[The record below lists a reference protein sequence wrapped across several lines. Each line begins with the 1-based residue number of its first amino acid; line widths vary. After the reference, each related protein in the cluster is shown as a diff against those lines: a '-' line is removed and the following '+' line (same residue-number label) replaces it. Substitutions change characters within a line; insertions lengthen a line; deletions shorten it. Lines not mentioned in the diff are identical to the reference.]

1 MIQCEQARDK
11 AGYANHTSEGERT
24 TVKITVT
31 KCRKIKEWYDTI
43 GGEEECSAIFHHVT
57 YKRHKLTFRVEMSDG
72 RIYETTHTVNGCD
85 DYHESGWLGNP
96 INDVDQFT
104 RDIQAA
110 TFPDTVFF
118 DEYDEE
124 YENAEKNNDENRV
137 AVCLMYP
144 SDRAKAEQA
153 AIDTLISDI
162 VDEYA
167 AWYFE
172 NKGRGIAPY
181 VQRMIDGFAPLI

>member
-1 MIQCEQARDK
+1 M
-11 AGYANHTSEGERT
+11 
-24 TVKITVT
+24 KITVT

-43 GGEEECSAIFHHVT
+43 GGEEELSAIFHHVT
-57 YKRHKLTFRVEMSDG
+57 YKRHKLTFRAEMSDG
-72 RIYETTHTVNGCD
+72 RAYETKHVVNGCD
-85 DYHESGWLGNP
+85 YDCESFWLGSP
-96 INDVDQFT
+96 INDVEQFT

-110 TFPDTVFF
+110 TFPDMAFF

-172 NKGRGIAPY
+172 NEGRGIAPY

>member
-1 MIQCEQARDK
+1 MK
-11 AGYANHTSEGERT
+11 
-24 TVKITVT
+24 VTVT
-31 KCRKIKEWYDTI
+31 KVSKIKEWYDTI

-57 YKRHKLTFRVEMSDG
+57 YRRHKLTFRVEMSDG
-72 RIYETTHTVNGCD
+72 RAYETTHTVNGCD
-85 DYHESGWLGNP
+85 DYHESGWLGSP
-96 INDVDQFT
+96 INDIDQFT

-110 TFPDTVFF
+110 TFPDMVFF

-124 YENAEKNNDENRV
+124 YDNAEKNNDENRV
-137 AVCLMYP
+137 AICLMYP

-167 AWYFE
+167 ACHFE
-172 NKGRGIAPY
+172 NAGRGIAHY

>member
-1 MIQCEQARDK
+1 M
-11 AGYANHTSEGERT
+11 
-24 TVKITVT
+24 KITVT
-31 KCRKIKEWYDTI
+31 KARKIKEWYDTI

-72 RIYETTHTVNGCD
+72 RTYETTHTVNGCD
-85 DYHESGWLGNP
+85 YDCESLRLGDP

-110 TFPDTVFF
+110 TFPDMVFF

-124 YENAEKNNDENRV
+124 YENAEKANNENRV

-153 AIDTLISDI
+153 AIDTLIADI
-162 VDEYA
+162 VDEYSA
-167 AWYFE
+167 YYFE
-172 NKGRGIAPY
+172 NEDRGIKPY
-181 VQRMIDGFAPLI
+181 IQKMIDGYAPLI

>member
-1 MIQCEQARDK
+1 MVR
-11 AGYANHTSEGERT
+11 H
-24 TVKITVT
+24 
-31 KCRKIKEWYDTI
+31 TI
-43 GGEEECSAIFHHVT
+43 GGEEEFSAIFHHVT

-110 TFPDTVFF
+110 TFPDMAFF
-118 DEYDEE
+118 
-124 YENAEKNNDENRV
+124 
-137 AVCLMYP
+137 
-144 SDRAKAEQA
+144 
-153 AIDTLISDI
+153 
-162 VDEYA
+162 DEYA

-172 NKGRGIAPY
+172 NEGRGIAPY

>member
-1 MIQCEQARDK
+1 M
-11 AGYANHTSEGERT
+11 
-24 TVKITVT
+24 KIAVT
-31 KCRKIKEWYDTI
+31 KVRAIREWYDTI
-43 GGEEECSAIFHHVT
+43 GGEEELSAIFHHVT
-57 YKRHKLTFRVEMSDG
+57 YKRHKLSFRVEMSDG
-72 RIYETTHTVNGCD
+72 RTYEATHTVNGCD

-110 TFPDTVFF
+110 TLPDLVFF
-118 DEYDEE
+118 DEYEE
-124 YENAEKNNDENRV
+124 HETAEKANSERSV
-137 AVCLMYP
+137 AVWLMYP

-172 NKGRGIAPY
+172 NEGRGIKPY
-181 VQRMIDGFAPLI
+181 IQKMIDGFAPLI

>member
-1 MIQCEQARDK
+1 M
-11 AGYANHTSEGERT
+11 
-24 TVKITVT
+24 KITVT

-162 VDEYA
+162 IDEYA

-181 VQRMIDGFAPLI
+181 VQRMIDGYAPLI

>member
-1 MIQCEQARDK
+1 M
-11 AGYANHTSEGERT
+11 
-24 TVKITVT
+24 KITVT

-43 GGEEECSAIFHHVT
+43 GGEEELSAIFHHVT

-72 RIYETTHTVNGCD
+72 RAYTTTHTVNGCNYD
-85 DYHESGWLGNP
+85 CESFWLGDP
-96 INDVDQFT
+96 INDVEQFT

-110 TFPDTVFF
+110 TFPDMVFF
-118 DEYDEE
+118 DEYGEE

-144 SDRAKAEQA
+144 SDRAKAEQT
-153 AIDTLISDI
+153 AIDALISDI
-162 VDEYA
+162 VDEYS

-172 NKGRGIAPY
+172 NEDRGIKPY
-181 VQRMIDGFAPLI
+181 IQKMIDGYRPLI

>member
-1 MIQCEQARDK
+1 M
-11 AGYANHTSEGERT
+11 
-24 TVKITVT
+24 KITVT
-31 KCRKIKEWYDTI
+31 KARKIKEWYDTI

-72 RIYETTHTVNGCD
+72 RTYETTHTVNGCD
-85 DYHESGWLGNP
+85 YDCESLWLGDP
-96 INDVDQFT
+96 INEVEQFT
-104 RDIQAA
+104 RDIEAA
-110 TFPDTVFF
+110 TFPDMVFF

-124 YENAEKNNDENRV
+124 YENAEKANNENRV

-172 NKGRGIAPY
+172 NEGRGIAPY

>member
-1 MIQCEQARDK
+1 MA
-11 AGYANHTSEGERT
+11 
-24 TVKITVT
+24 
-31 KCRKIKEWYDTI
+31 
-43 GGEEECSAIFHHVT
+43 
-57 YKRHKLTFRVEMSDG
+57 L
-72 RIYETTHTVNGCD
+72 
-85 DYHESGWLGNP
+85 
-96 INDVDQFT
+96 
-104 RDIQAA
+104 
-110 TFPDTVFF
+110 F

-172 NKGRGIAPY
+172 NEGRGIAPY